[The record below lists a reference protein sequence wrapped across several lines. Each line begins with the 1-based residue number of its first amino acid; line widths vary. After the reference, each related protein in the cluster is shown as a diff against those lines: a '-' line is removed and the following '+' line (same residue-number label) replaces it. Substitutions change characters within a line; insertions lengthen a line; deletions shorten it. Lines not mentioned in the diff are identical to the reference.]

1 MLQQAHSH
9 YDSHAADTNAPYN
22 MLTHIKNG
30 YGFGSVYT
38 SDTYTFLI
46 HIRFCSL
53 CILLCRKVLACSTYL
68 LASMTDHPCRDLLF
82 MYMRCVPHNHP
93 YWLCL
98 SPHPKLFRR
107 RCGQST
113 VMATMKKT
121 RYLKINTFMQHKPIP
136 SLLHIK
142 NRMRIRNIHTNY
154 RCILFYHIR
163 FSLFYY

>member
-1 MLQQAHSH
+1 M
-9 YDSHAADTNAPYN
+9 N
-22 MLTHIKNG
+22 
-30 YGFGSVYT
+30 VYMRY
-38 SDTYTFLI
+38 SNTFLI
-46 HIRFCSL
+46 HILFCSF
-53 CILLCRKVLACSTYL
+53 CILLRRKVLACSTYL

-82 MYMRCVPHNHP
+82 MYMRCVPYNHS

-98 SPHPKLFRR
+98 SPHPKPSGH

-121 RYLKINTFMQHKPIP
+121 RYLKINTFMQHKPIL

>member
-1 MLQQAHSH
+1 M
-9 YDSHAADTNAPYN
+9 N
-22 MLTHIKNG
+22 
-30 YGFGSVYT
+30 VYMR
-38 SDTYTFLI
+38 YANTFLI

-53 CILLCRKVLACSTYL
+53 CILLRRKVLACSTYL

-82 MYMRCVPHNHP
+82 MSMRCVPYNLL
-93 YWLCL
+93 YLLCL
-98 SPHPKLFRR
+98 SPHPKPFWH